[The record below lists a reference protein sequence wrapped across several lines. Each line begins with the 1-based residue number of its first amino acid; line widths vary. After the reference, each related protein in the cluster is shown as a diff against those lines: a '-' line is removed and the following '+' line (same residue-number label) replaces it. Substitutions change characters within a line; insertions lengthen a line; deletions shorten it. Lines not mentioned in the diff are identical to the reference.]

1 MQLPP
6 STSEENKHKHL
17 PSAAS
22 KCALDFNISVQD
34 IQRKR
39 DRLICREKMVFDCVA
54 AQTNPTF
61 ENVIVPLA
69 MQDNEARTDVC
80 LVSLFQYVSED
91 RDVRIASAEADES
104 IYAHRTELFAREDVY
119 KYVHEIYKNMD
130 NTPALEDEDRRL
142 VALYEQMFRSYGV
155 GLDQIKRERVT
166 EIFKRLTELE
176 IRFMRNIS
184 DDHTT
189 ILFTREELK
198 GLGHG
203 FIDACE
209 TCVDDE
215 KEKIIVP
222 LNHSE
227 YLSVLAYATNSSTRK
242 RMYAAYKTKCPDNIP
257 LLEEAIRLR
266 LEKAQLLGYSTHA
279 RLALDGMV
287 AKTPENVLR
296 MLEDLW
302 SKMKKRFQER
312 VDELAV
318 IKEIDAK
325 HAMEPN
331 GELFSWDIGF
341 YLNLNSEF
349 EYGYKA
355 SEIEDYF
362 PVKHTVEALLEIFQ
376 QMLGVRIIRACAASV
391 WHPDVEAYEVWEK
404 SEPVFLGHF
413 YLDLYA
419 RKSKYAGPTMLPI
432 RTGYQKPD
440 GTREYP
446 AAALLTGFTKPTPTR
461 PTLLDHDDLETI
473 VHELGH
479 VFHEIC
485 SLTKWSRFHGIRVEH
500 DFSEAPSQ
508 MMENWCRDLSVL
520 TRISSHYETGQAIPS
535 DLVQAMVKDKNDGA
549 FVDRMANIFYSLY
562 DMAIHNTT
570 DVANMDVVALYNSM
584 RRDISLFNDGD
595 LHTFGVATDDS
606 FMDNY
611 NAECY
616 CYLWSEVY
624 SADMFASRFL
634 AEGLDNEKTGMD
646 YRREI
651 LQPGASRDPLLG
663 LELFLGRKPN
673 SDAFLRLISP
683 PDPDSDLE

>member
-1 MQLPP
+1 
-6 STSEENKHKHL
+6 
-17 PSAAS
+17 
-22 KCALDFNISVQD
+22 
-34 IQRKR
+34 
-39 DRLICREKMVFDCVA
+39 MVFDCVA

-69 MQDNEARTDVC
+69 MQDNEARAEVC
-80 LVSLFQYVSED
+80 LVSFFQYVSED
-91 RDVRIASAEADES
+91 RDVRIASADADKR
-104 IYAHRTELFAREDVY
+104 IYAHRTELFARENVY
-119 KYVHEIYKNMD
+119 NTVREVYKNMD
-130 NTPALEDEDRRL
+130 GTPTLDDEDRRL
-142 VALYEQMFRSYGV
+142 VALYEQMFRSHGV
-155 GLDQIKRERVT
+155 GLDHIKRERLT
-166 EIFKRLTELE
+166 EILNRLTELE
-176 IRFMRNIS
+176 ICFMRNIS

-189 ILFTREELK
+189 ILLTREELK
-198 GLGHG
+198 GLGDG

-215 KEKIIVP
+215 GEKIIVP

-227 YLSVLAYATNSSTRK
+227 YLSVLGQATNPNTRK
-242 RMYAAYKTKCPDNIP
+242 RMYAAYKTKCPGNIP

-279 RLALDGMV
+279 ELVLDEMV

-296 MLEDLW
+296 MLEDLR
-302 SKMKKRFQER
+302 SKMKKRFQVR
-312 VDELAV
+312 ADELV
-318 IKEIDAK
+318 EIKKLDTK
-325 HAMEPN
+325 HAVEPID
-331 GELFSWDIGF
+331 ELFSWDISF
-341 YLNLNSEF
+341 YSNLNCEL
-349 EYGYKA
+349 EYAYDA
-355 SEIEDYF
+355 SKVEEYF

-404 SEPVFLGHF
+404 SEPVFVGHF

-419 RKSKYAGPTMLPI
+419 RKSKYAGATMMSV
-432 RTGYQKPD
+432 RSGYQKLD

-446 AAALLTGFTKPTPTR
+446 AAALLAGFAKPTPTS

-479 VFHEIC
+479 VFHEVC
-485 SLTKWSRFHGIRVEH
+485 SLTKWGRFHGTKVEH

-508 MMENWCRDLSVL
+508 MLENWCREPSVL
-520 TRISSHYETGQAIPS
+520 ARISSHYETGQTIPS
-535 DLVQAMVKDKNDGA
+535 DLVQAMVKDRNDGA
-549 FVDRMANIFYSLY
+549 FVDRMASIFYSLY

-570 DVANMDVVALYNSM
+570 DVANMDAVAVYNAM
-584 RRDISLFNDGD
+584 RRDVSLFNDGD
-595 LHTFGVATDDS
+595 LHTFGVATDDY

-611 NAECY
+611 DAKY
-616 CYLWSEVY
+616 YSYLWSEVY

-651 LQPGASRDPLLG
+651 IRPGASRDPLLS
-663 LELFLGRKPN
+663 LELFLGRKPS

-683 PDPDSDLE
+683 PDPNTDPDLG